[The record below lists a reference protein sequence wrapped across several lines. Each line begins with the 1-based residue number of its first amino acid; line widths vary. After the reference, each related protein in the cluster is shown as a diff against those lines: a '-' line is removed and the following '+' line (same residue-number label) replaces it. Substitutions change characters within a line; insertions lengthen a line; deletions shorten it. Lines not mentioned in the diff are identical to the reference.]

1 MMLGLA
7 WIIGCYAAGVA
18 IIHWLHWQWRR
29 YGKPR
34 TTHYVLQTYNNQL
47 QVEWYLRS
55 LYFFSW
61 MKGKAI
67 SVTLADE
74 GSTDDTLDIAR
85 RLSLEHQLSICTI
98 AERDLEK
105 WALKH
110 ADEQVVVVR
119 LNQNEGL
126 ETAFKYM

>member
-29 YGKPR
+29 CGKPR

-74 GSTDDTLDIAR
+74 GSTDDTLAIAR

-98 AERDLEK
+98 AERDLEE
-105 WALKH
+105 WVLKH

>member
-7 WIIGCYAAGVA
+7 WIIGCYAVGAA

-29 YGKPR
+29 YGKPQ
-34 TTHYVLQTYNNQL
+34 TMHYVLHTYNNQL

-74 GSTDDTLDIAR
+74 GSTDDTLEIAR
-85 RLSLEHQLSICTI
+85 RLSLEHQLNICTM
-98 AERDLEK
+98 AEQDLEE
-105 WALKH
+105 WVLKH

-119 LNQNEGL
+119 LNQNEAL